1 MAKTE
6 KTRQE
11 IIAENEKLSDKILR
25 DLKQS
30 AVDNMDYKSAKEK
43 MQEGNK
49 IKKVDVFNLR
59 DYFKYKD
66 AIQNDKDLKDVF
78 PSDYPIKQL
87 DLFRQTLEKEQE
99 RS

>member
-1 MAKTE
+1 MAIRKE
-6 KTRQE
+6 GKEVQ
-11 IIAENEKLSDKILR
+11 
-25 DLKQS
+25 
-30 AVDNMDYKSAKEK
+30 DNMDYKSSKEK
-43 MQEGNK
+43 MQEGNR
-49 IKKVDVFNLR
+49 IEKVDVFNLK

>member
-1 MAKTE
+1 MAIREENK
-6 KTRQE
+6 KVQE
-11 IIAENEKLSDKILR
+11 
-25 DLKQS
+25 
-30 AVDNMDYKSAKEK
+30 NMDYKSEKEK
-43 MQEGNK
+43 MQEENT

-78 PSDYPIKQL
+78 PGDYPIKQL

>member
-1 MAKTE
+1 MAIRE
-6 KTRQE
+6 E
-11 IIAENEKLSDKILR
+11 DK
-25 DLKQS
+25 KVQ
-30 AVDNMDYKSAKEK
+30 DNMDYKSEKEK
-43 MQEGNK
+43 MQEENT

-87 DLFRQTLEKEQE
+87 DLFRQTLEKEQQ

>member
-1 MAKTE
+1 MAIRE
-6 KTRQE
+6 
-11 IIAENEKLSDKILR
+11 ENKKV
-25 DLKQS
+25 Q
-30 AVDNMDYKSAKEK
+30 DNMDYKSEKEK
-43 MQEGNK
+43 MQKENR
-49 IKKVDVFNLR
+49 IEKVDVFNLR

-78 PSDYPIKQL
+78 PPNYPIKQL

>member
-1 MAKTE
+1 MAK
-6 KTRQE
+6 
-11 IIAENEKLSDKILR
+11 
-25 DLKQS
+25 LK
-30 AVDNMDYKSAKEK
+30 
-43 MQEGNK
+43 GNK
-49 IKKVDVFNLR
+49 PLDR

>member
-1 MAKTE
+1 MT
-6 KTRQE
+6 
-11 IIAENEKLSDKILR
+11 KLNVAQWET
-25 DLKQS
+25 LKEQFVELI
-30 AVDNMDYKSAKEK
+30 VDNMDYKSAKEK
-43 MQEGNK
+43 MQEGNR